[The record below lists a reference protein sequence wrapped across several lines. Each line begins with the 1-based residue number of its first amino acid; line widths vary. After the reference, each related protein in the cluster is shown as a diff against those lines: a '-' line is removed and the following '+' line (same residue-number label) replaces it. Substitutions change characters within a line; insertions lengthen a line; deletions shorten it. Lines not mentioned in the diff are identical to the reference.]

1 MKIGRIC
8 AAAAVL
14 GMLALPLTATVSW
27 ADTAAREN
35 QRPGTN
41 EEAQVSERQRAAA
54 EEQRARRAEDGER
67 SADATDAAERR
78 RQVSQRP
85 AGAPDTGGGPAEW
98 NATPAY
104 AAGGTAAIAAA
115 GAGTVLMLRRRRVNE
130 Q

>member
-1 MKIGRIC
+1 MKIGRTC

-14 GMLALPLTATVSW
+14 GTLAVPLTATVSW
-27 ADTAAREN
+27 ADTAARED

-41 EEAQVSERQRAAA
+41 EEAQVSERQREAA
-54 EEQRARRAEDGER
+54 EQQRAGRAEDGER
-67 SADATDAAERR
+67 ADTTDATERR
-78 RQVSQRP
+78 RQVSQQP
-85 AGAPDTGGGPAEW
+85 AGAPDTGGAPAEW

-115 GAGTVLMLRRRRVNE
+115 GAGTVLVLRRRRVTE